1 MKHSTF
7 NFKWLALAF
16 QISLLSSA
24 LILDYLNLSAVEVI
38 GMIFGVILLDRLLKA
53 ISGSH
58 SLKWNLKQLSLRDL
72 PLSSISL
79 ASSVIFNLRADLP
92 FLIAASVL
100 AVISKYV
107 LLFRGRHFL
116 NPSNFGIV
124 VALLVWPSEAVTQ
137 GSRWGTTW
145 IFPLIILGFGIPV
158 LYLAKKLTML
168 VAIFIAYPLGAL
180 LLESIAGFPALA
192 NWPTMY
198 STGFLLAFF
207 FMMTDPATSPQ
218 RRWTQALYAVSI
230 VFFDQ
235 LFRALERPDS
245 LMYAIFL
252 TTTLI
257 PISRLLEERMRSQK
271 SAQS

>member
-1 MKHSTF
+1 MKHSPY
-7 NFKWLALAF
+7 NFKWLALGF
-16 QISLLSSA
+16 QVSLLSSA
-24 LILDYLNLSAVEVI
+24 LLMDYLNLSGWEMI
-38 GMIFGVILLDRLLKA
+38 GIILGVILLDRLLK
-53 ISGSH
+53 IRRGSVP
-58 SLKWNLKQLSLRDL
+58 LRLDLKQLSLRDL

-92 FLIAASVL
+92 YLIAASAL
-100 AVISKYV
+100 AVLSKYV

-145 IFPLIILGFGIPV
+145 VFPLIILGFGLPV
-158 LYLAKKLTML
+158 LYFAKKLSML
-168 VAIFIAYPLGAL
+168 IAIFIAYPIGAL
-180 LLESIAGFPALA
+180 LLEGLTGFPALA

-218 RRWTQALYAVSI
+218 RRWTQVLYAVSI

-245 LMYAIFL
+245 LMYAIFV
-252 TTTLI
+252 TTALI
-257 PISRLLEERMRSQK
+257 PACRLLEDRMQVSRW
-271 SAQS
+271 ART